1 VREQEF
7 KDAALVVLGHGT
19 TLNDG
24 SALAVQQHAAD
35 LARRNLFAI
44 VRPAFW
50 KQEPHL
56 HAVLRELPHARVF
69 VIPFMISEGYFAN
82 EVIPRELGLTL
93 TTALESRA
101 RATAAGKLF
110 YGRPVGTHPRMT
122 EVLLARARDVVAR
135 HPFPRA
141 PRPGETT
148 LFIAGHGTERN
159 AQSRDAIEAQVQ
171 RLRAQE
177 QYAEVRGVYLDEE
190 PRIAGCLETA
200 RTRHVVMVPFF
211 ISDGLHTTED
221 IPVLLGEPERLVKE
235 RLAAGQ
241 PTWRNP
247 TERQGK
253 LIWFSPAIG
262 SEPLLA
268 ELILERVRELAES
281 A

>member
-1 VREQEF
+1 MRKQDF

-24 SALAVQQHAAD
+24 SALAVQQHVAD
-35 LARRNLFAI
+35 LVRRGLFAT
-44 VRPAFW
+44 VRAAFW

-56 HAVLRELPHARVF
+56 HAVLRELPHSRVF

-82 EVIPRELGLTL
+82 EIIPKELGLTL
-93 TTALESRA
+93 SAAPESRV
-101 RATAAGKLF
+101 RSTATGHLF

-122 EVLLARARDVVAR
+122 EVLLARARNIVAA

-159 AQSRDAIEAQVQ
+159 AQSRDAIEAQAAL
-171 RLRAQE
+171 LRAQE
-177 QYAEVRGVYLDEE
+177 QYAEVRTAYMDQT
-190 PRIAGCLETA
+190 PQIKGCLETA
-200 RTRHVVMVPFF
+200 KTRHVVMVPFF

-253 LIWFSPAIG
+253 LIWYSPAIG

-281 A
+281 T